1 MSFSSLIFTALF
13 LPLFLLIYYIA
24 PGIRQK
30 NRVLLLASL
39 LFYAFS
45 GVRYLILLLVM
56 AVLAWA
62 LGRKISMEAAKQSA
76 QGHPASG
83 RPKTWLCIAVAAF
96 LGVLII
102 FKYTGFF
109 IRTAAEVTG
118 NAFAVPDIVLPLGIS
133 FYTFKLISYV
143 ADIYS
148 GQIAAQPLPEVLLY
162 TVNFHQIAQGPI
174 ARFGEMEDA
183 LHNRTM
189 SAEQFSDGAFRFI
202 VGLAKKTILADHL
215 GELAAGFL
223 PLSLAGLS
231 PSVEAA
237 WLGSICYMLELYLDF
252 SAYIDMAIGLG
263 EMIGFEYPENFN
275 YPYAAT
281 SVRDFWRR
289 WHITLS
295 SFFRD
300 YVYIP
305 LGGSRV
311 SFVRLLFNLLVV
323 WLLTG
328 FWHGASWNFIL
339 WGLYYFVFIALENVA
354 RRAQSLRKR
363 AGDAEP
369 VPAQRAVD
377 VESTPMQKPA
387 NGESVPAQ
395 KSADA
400 NPVSI
405 QRPDTETA
413 SQTVASQH
421 VDGSDDTSQ
430 VAETLE
436 TEVKTET
443 SASGKAAAVLTVA
456 KRVLGHLYTLLV
468 VFFGWVLFRFSDF
481 PTLHRVL
488 RIMLGLEGAEFGDQ
502 VTRVTLRNNLFFLLI
517 TLIAVTPL
525 IHELDERTRR
535 YIRRKRALRN
545 IAVLKA
551 QAEAEHA
558 NAGGPL
564 HEPHT
569 LEETDHFFGITSGM
583 DADST
588 AEILQAETKDPVGI
602 SLAESTASARTP
614 RAEGPASTETSLI
627 ESPIESP
634 AFSVKAKQPGSR
646 EEAVYYLVRML
657 LAAGLLLISVMA
669 MIGQS
674 YQPFLYNQF

>member
-13 LPLFLLIYYIA
+13 LPLFLLIYYIV

-62 LGRKISMEAAKQSA
+62 LGRKISIEAAKQSLYVA
-76 QGHPASG
+76 AFHPSLPEDQNDQNNSEACRQQSSAGHPKS
-83 RPKTWLCIAVAAF
+83 WLCIATAIF

-109 IRTAAEVTG
+109 VRTAAEVTG
-118 NAFAVPDIVLPLGIS
+118 NAFAVPNIVLPLGIS

-174 ARFGEMEDA
+174 ARYGEMEDA
-183 LHNRTM
+183 LNNRTM
-189 SAEQFSDGAFRFI
+189 STEQFSDGAFRFI

-223 PLSLAGLS
+223 PLSLEGLS
-231 PSVEAA
+231 PSMEAA

-252 SAYIDMAIGLG
+252 SAYTDMAIGLG

-311 SFVRLLFNLLVV
+311 SFGRLLFNLLVV
-323 WLLTG
+323 WFLTG

-339 WGLYYFVFIALENVA
+339 WGLYYFVFIALENLV
-354 RRAQSLRKR
+354 RRMKPLHKKFADADPALAQRP
-363 AGDAEP
+363 ADAESAP
-369 VPAQRAVD
+369 V
-377 VESTPMQKPA
+377 QKLADADPL
-387 NGESVPAQ
+387 PIQ
-395 KSADA
+395 KS
-400 NPVSI
+400 
-405 QRPDTETA
+405 DTETVPQSA
-413 SQTVASQH
+413 N
-421 VDGSDDTSQ
+421 
-430 VAETLE
+430 
-436 TEVKTET
+436 TET
-443 SASGKAAAVLTVA
+443 SVSVKATAVLAAV
-456 KRVLGHLYTLLV
+456 KRVPGHLYTLLV

-488 RIMLGLEGAEFGDQ
+488 RIMLGLDGAELGDQ

-517 TLIAVTPL
+517 ALIAVTPL

-535 YIRRKRALRN
+535 HIRRNRALRN

-551 QAEAEHA
+551 QEEKVKQ
-558 NAGGPL
+558 AG
-564 HEPHT
+564 
-569 LEETDHFFGITSGM
+569 SG
-583 DADST
+583 
-588 AEILQAETKDPVGI
+588 
-602 SLAESTASARTP
+602 
-614 RAEGPASTETSLI
+614 
-627 ESPIESP
+627 
-634 AFSVKAKQPGSR
+634 
-646 EEAVYYLVRML
+646 EEAVYYLVRMV
-657 LAAGLLLISVMA
+657 LAVGLLLISVMA

>member
-13 LPLFLLIYYIA
+13 LPLFLLIYYIV

-62 LGRKISMEAAKQSA
+62 LGRKISIEAAKQSLYVA
-76 QGHPASG
+76 AFHPSPPEDQNDQNNAEACRQQSSSGHPKS
-83 RPKTWLCIAVAAF
+83 WLCIATAIF

-109 IRTAAEVTG
+109 VRTAAEVTG
-118 NAFAVPDIVLPLGIS
+118 NVFAVPNIVLPLGIS

-174 ARFGEMEDA
+174 VRYGEMEDA
-183 LHNRTM
+183 LNNRTM
-189 SAEQFSDGAFRFI
+189 STEQFSDGAFRFI

-223 PLSLAGLS
+223 PLSLEGLS
-231 PSVEAA
+231 PSMEAA

-252 SAYIDMAIGLG
+252 SAYTDMAIGLG

-311 SFVRLLFNLLVV
+311 SFGRLLFNLLVV
-323 WLLTG
+323 WFLTG

-339 WGLYYFVFIALENVA
+339 WGLYYFIFIALENLV
-354 RRAQSLRKR
+354 RRMKPLHNKFADADPALAQRP
-363 AGDAEP
+363 ADAESAP
-369 VPAQRAVD
+369 VPKLADAD
-377 VESTPMQKPA
+377 PLPI
-387 NGESVPAQ
+387 Q
-395 KSADA
+395 KS
-400 NPVSI
+400 
-405 QRPDTETA
+405 DTETVPQSA
-413 SQTVASQH
+413 N
-421 VDGSDDTSQ
+421 
-430 VAETLE
+430 
-436 TEVKTET
+436 TET
-443 SASGKAAAVLTVA
+443 SSQTLASHTHVNGAEGISTETAVSGKATAVLAAV
-456 KRVLGHLYTLLV
+456 KRVPGHLYTLLV

-488 RIMLGLEGAEFGDQ
+488 RIMLGLDGAELGDQ

-517 TLIAVTPL
+517 ALIAVTPL

-535 YIRRKRALRN
+535 HIRRNRALRN

-551 QAEAEHA
+551 QEEKVKQ
-558 NAGGPL
+558 AG
-564 HEPHT
+564 
-569 LEETDHFFGITSGM
+569 SG
-583 DADST
+583 
-588 AEILQAETKDPVGI
+588 
-602 SLAESTASARTP
+602 
-614 RAEGPASTETSLI
+614 
-627 ESPIESP
+627 
-634 AFSVKAKQPGSR
+634 
-646 EEAVYYLVRML
+646 EEAVYYLVRMV
-657 LAAGLLLISVMA
+657 LAVGLLLISVMA

>member
-1 MSFSSLIFTALF
+1 MDFGTANGNFGTAKGNSGIAKGSNDYMSFSSLIFTALF
-13 LPLFLLIYYIA
+13 LPLFLLIYYIV

-56 AVLAWA
+56 AALAWA
-62 LGRKISMEAAKQSA
+62 LGRKISIEAAKQSLYVA
-76 QGHPASG
+76 AFHSSPPEDQNDQNNSEACRQQSSSGH
-83 RPKTWLCIAVAAF
+83 PKTWLCIATAIF

-109 IRTAAEVTG
+109 VRTAAEVTG
-118 NAFAVPDIVLPLGIS
+118 NAFAVPNIVLPLGIS

-143 ADIYS
+143 TDIYS

-174 ARFGEMEDA
+174 ARYGEMEDA
-183 LHNRTM
+183 LNNRTM

-223 PLSLAGLS
+223 PLSLEGLS

-252 SAYIDMAIGLG
+252 SAYTDMAIGLG

-311 SFVRLLFNLLVV
+311 SFGRLLFNLLVV
-323 WLLTG
+323 WFLTG

-339 WGLYYFVFIALENVA
+339 WGLYYFVFIALENLV
-354 RRAQSLRKR
+354 RRMKPLHKKFA
-363 AGDAEP
+363 DADP
-369 VPAQRAVD
+369 APAQRPAD
-377 VESTPMQKPA
+377 AESAPVQKLADADPL
-387 NGESVPAQ
+387 PIQ
-395 KSADA
+395 KSDTETVPQSA
-400 NPVSI
+400 N
-405 QRPDTETA
+405 TETA
-413 SQTVASQH
+413 SQTLASHTH
-421 VDGSDDTSQ
+421 VNG
-430 VAETLE
+430 AEGIS
-436 TEVKTET
+436 TET
-443 SASGKAAAVLTVA
+443 AVSGKATAVLAAV

-488 RIMLGLEGAEFGDQ
+488 RIMLGLDGAELGDQ

-517 TLIAVTPL
+517 ALIAVTPL

-535 YIRRKRALRN
+535 HIRRNRALRN

-551 QAEAEHA
+551 QEEKVKQ
-558 NAGGPL
+558 AG
-564 HEPHT
+564 
-569 LEETDHFFGITSGM
+569 SG
-583 DADST
+583 
-588 AEILQAETKDPVGI
+588 
-602 SLAESTASARTP
+602 
-614 RAEGPASTETSLI
+614 
-627 ESPIESP
+627 
-634 AFSVKAKQPGSR
+634 
-646 EEAVYYLVRML
+646 EEAVYYLVRMV
-657 LAAGLLLISVMA
+657 LAVGLLLISVMA